1 MSRLSIRTKLPLA
14 IGAVILIVG
23 VSIALAAWIVIHRT
37 SHERAEARL
46 TSLAQT
52 VSSLLGTQATNAQNR
67 AAGVARRSE
76 IAGFLNGTG
85 VVSEATVRDVLRA
98 SVAAPPAVKY

>member
-23 VSIALAAWIVIHRT
+23 VSIALAAWIVIHRA
-37 SHERAEARL
+37 SYERAEARL
-46 TSLAQT
+46 TSLGQM

-67 AAGVARRSE
+67 AARVAGRPTTPGCLTAP
-76 IAGFLNGTG
+76 AGGPGAPGADGGGPT
-85 VVSEATVRDVLRA
+85 AA
-98 SVAAPPAVKY
+98 SPPR